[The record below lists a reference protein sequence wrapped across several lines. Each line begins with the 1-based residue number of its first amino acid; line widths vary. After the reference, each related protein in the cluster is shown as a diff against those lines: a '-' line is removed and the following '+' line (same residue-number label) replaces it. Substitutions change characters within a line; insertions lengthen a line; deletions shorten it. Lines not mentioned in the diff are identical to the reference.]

1 MTGSGKTNFLNTEEG
16 RAMIEEYVTVERGDD
31 ETVGDMDVAVFSS
44 SFDFG
49 RFLGSPAFAEMLIS
63 QLDTINQLAET
74 DLTEDQLSQVLT
86 MMPMFGPMLFTG
98 LDFEITRRIDLES
111 SQVVESELLFDW
123 DLSSLIAVAKMVD
136 ASLELPEGL
145 SPVITIDVV
154 NNVADFDDIDEIT
167 APADAVIIPLESMQ

>member
-1 MTGSGKTNFLNTEEG
+1 
-16 RAMIEEYVTVERGDD
+16 
-31 ETVGDMDVAVFSS
+31 
-44 SFDFG
+44 
-49 RFLGSPAFAEMLIS
+49 
-63 QLDTINQLAET
+63 
-74 DLTEDQLSQVLT
+74 
-86 MMPMFGPMLFTG
+86 MLFTG